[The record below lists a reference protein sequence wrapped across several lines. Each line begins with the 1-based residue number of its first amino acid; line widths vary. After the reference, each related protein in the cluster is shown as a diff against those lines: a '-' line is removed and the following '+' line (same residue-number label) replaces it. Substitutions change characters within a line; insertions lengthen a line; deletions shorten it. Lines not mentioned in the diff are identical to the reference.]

1 MGNTINTVLVFFIMI
16 AAGFFLARANVL
28 DEHASGKITKIVL
41 WICVPS
47 VMLVNV
53 FEYFDPEM
61 LKSAGAALLV
71 PFFTVLCGWFLGRLV
86 ARLLRL
92 PKNKWGVFAMIFT
105 FSNTVF
111 VGLPVNQA
119 LFGDAASVPALF
131 YFLGNTVVFWTLGAW
146 GVRMDAG
153 IDAPFFSWKSL
164 KAILSPSLV
173 TLIISMIWLFSG
185 IPVPTFLM
193 QAAKKL
199 GSPGTPLAM
208 MIAGG
213 VIYRGIK
220 RGTWKRWEVIFSMMG
235 KALILPLLALG
246 FGKLFGLESFLS
258 HIFISQAAMPTMSQ
272 STIVAQNYGADDEL
286 ASAASVVSMMGL
298 LIIMPILSAL
308 FG

>member
-16 AAGFFLARANVL
+16 ATGFFLAKANVL

-41 WICVPS
+41 WICVPA

-53 FEYFDPEM
+53 FDYFDPAM
-61 LKSAGAALLV
+61 LRAAGPALLV
-71 PFFTVLCGWFLGRLV
+71 PLLTVLMGWILGRLV

-131 YFLGNTVVFWTLGAW
+131 YFLGNTIVFWTVGAW

-185 IPVPTFLM
+185 VPVPTFLM

-199 GSPGTPLAM
+199 GAPGTPLAM

-213 VIYRGIK
+213 VIYRGVK

-235 KALILPLLALG
+235 KALILPLIAFGLG
-246 FGKLFGLESFLS
+246 NLFGLETFLAN
-258 HIFISQAAMPTMSQ
+258 IYISQAAMPTMSQ

-298 LIIMPILSAL
+298 LVIMPILSAL